1 MKFFSSKKEETIVL
15 QIAQLL
21 DLLCNSCEHLRT
33 MLIKRTPSEEIGRM
47 EREADEIRRSIIKI
61 LNEAFLPYLRPHIYK
76 LVDTI
81 DDAIDAAKDA
91 EESFK
96 RLIKKDV
103 RLIENFQD
111 DLINVAE
118 ISLKM
123 CQTIRSYVI
132 SLLKGSKSR
141 EEVLAILILEKRID
155 DIRAFVL
162 DEISKLDRD
171 FWAFK
176 LFLDFFEN
184 LVKVSDSIE
193 EACDVAQII
202 SFSL

>member
-1 MKFFSSKKEETIVL
+1 MRLFSSKKEETVVM
-15 QIAQLL
+15 QIAHLL
-21 DLLCNSCEHLRT
+21 DLLCNSCEQLR
-33 MLIKRTPSEEIGRM
+33 MMIIKRTPSEEIGRM
-47 EREADEIRRSIIKI
+47 EREADEIRRAIIKI
-61 LNEAFLPYLRPHIYK
+61 LNEAFLPYLRPHIYR

-91 EESFK
+91 EQSFK
-96 RLIKKDV
+96 RLLKKDTKIV
-103 RLIENFQD
+103 ENFQD

-141 EEVLAILILEKRID
+141 EEVLAILILEKRVD

-162 DEISKLDRD
+162 DEISKLDMD